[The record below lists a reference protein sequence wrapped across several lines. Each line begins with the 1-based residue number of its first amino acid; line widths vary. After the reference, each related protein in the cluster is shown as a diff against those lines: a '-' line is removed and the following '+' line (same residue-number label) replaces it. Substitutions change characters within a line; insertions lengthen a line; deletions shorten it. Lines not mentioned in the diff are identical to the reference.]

1 MRRPGR
7 QLNHKN
13 RHTTST
19 ARGAIISRS
28 SAEGC
33 VLLCSQLAG
42 SQSIPFGWDGSD
54 ELNPY
59 GRTCMGKSAFHD
71 RIIYNTS
78 SRFLC
83 VCCCCNVPQT
93 ISTVS
98 LGLCVSVTL
107 SATAALNEL
116 SGAVSKLSHNDR
128 DLFLALK
135 PQL

>member
-78 SRFLC
+78 SRFFVCVLLLLC
-83 VCCCCNVPQT
+83 SADNFHSIIRAVCECNFVGY
-93 ISTVS
+93 SS
-98 LGLCVSVTL
+98 L
-107 SATAALNEL
+107 E
-116 SGAVSKLSHNDR
+116 
-128 DLFLALK
+128 
-135 PQL
+135 